1 MRSNWPSTAGS
12 MVSAIRAYWNLRFIA
27 HEIWKATDSLVWLI
41 SLLHTLLESLATTH
55 FSTGTNEPRQ
65 W

>member
-1 MRSNWPSTAGS
+1 

-27 HEIWKATDSLVWLI
+27 HEIWKATDSLIWLI